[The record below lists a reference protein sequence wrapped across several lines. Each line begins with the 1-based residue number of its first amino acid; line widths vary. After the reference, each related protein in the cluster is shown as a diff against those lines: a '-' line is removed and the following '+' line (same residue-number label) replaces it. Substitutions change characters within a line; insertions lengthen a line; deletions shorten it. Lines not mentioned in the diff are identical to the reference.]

1 MTVLDDFTAT
11 THSYRAA
18 RRHEIVTTGGMDAVL
33 RVGSA
38 LRAAGYAVRDFA
50 VEVHDGV
57 PYGSITCTVSLTSAE
72 CDSFA
77 RRMSSHADVVA
88 VEPR

>member
-1 MTVLDDFTAT
+1 MTLLDDSPVT
-11 THSYRAA
+11 TYAYRAS

-33 RVGSA
+33 RVGTA
-38 LRAAGYAVRDFA
+38 LRAAGYAIRDFA

-72 CDSFA
+72 CDVFT
-77 RRMSSHADVVA
+77 RRMAAHADVVA